1 VAEEEKTQEAQKPG
15 KVEKVD
21 HKMKHMQGKGRKQ
34 PKKK

>member
-1 VAEEEKTQEAQKPG
+1 MGEEEKVEEAQKLG

-21 HKMKHMQGKGRKQ
+21 HKMKHMQGRGKKQ